1 MTGRGDAASP
11 KGLMDRNDYIVED
24 DHDMWNV
31 SSMQVGIVLLSLGGT
46 FS

>member
-1 MTGRGDAASP
+1 MAGRGDVAGS
-11 KGLMDRNDYIVED
+11 KDLMDRNDYIVED

-31 SSMQVGIVLLSLGGT
+31 SSIQVGIVLLSLGGK